1 MDNLN
6 KRKIKTGSML
16 LSACILFALAG
27 WITYQVDTVY
37 ETMPTPLDLIV
48 QNFFF
53 SLRGPV
59 QNGIVS
65 ALTHLSDTVT
75 IVAFCLLLLLLPNRK
90 TYGLPVSLACLA
102 GVAIYKPM
110 KHLVLRARPDV
121 SFHLVTQGGYS
132 FPSGHS
138 VTSVIFYGLL
148 LYLIQKHCR
157 NPKLKTALSWI
168 CGSLAVIIGPS
179 RIFVGVHWPTDVLAG
194 WCIGGGVLLIVI
206 LILAKLES
214 CRAERAQK

>member
-6 KRKIKTGSML
+6 ERKIKTGSML
-16 LSACILFALAG
+16 LAACILFALAG
-27 WITYQVDTVY
+27 WITYQVGTVY

-59 QNGIVS
+59 QNTIVS

-148 LYLIQKHCR
+148 LYLIQKHCQD
-157 NPKLKTALSWI
+157 PKLKTALSWI
-168 CGSLAVIIGPS
+168 CGILAVIIGPS

-214 CRAERAQK
+214 GRAEQAQK

>member
-1 MDNLN
+1 MDAWN
-6 KRKIKTGSML
+6 KRKIKMGLIL
-16 LSACILFALAG
+16 LAACILFALAG
-27 WITYQVDTVY
+27 WITYQVGTVY

-59 QNGIVS
+59 QNMIVS
-65 ALTHLSDTVT
+65 ALTHLSDMVF
-75 IVAFCLLLLLLPNRK
+75 IVAVCLVLLLLPNRK

-121 SFHLVTQGGYS
+121 AFHLVAQGGYS
-132 FPSGHS
+132 FPSGHT

-148 LYLIQKHCR
+148 LYLIRKHCQ
-157 NPKLKTALSWI
+157 NKKVKTLLSWF
-168 CGSLAVIIGPS
+168 CGILAVIIGPS

-194 WCIGGGVLLIVI
+194 WCIGGGVLLIAI
-206 LILAKLES
+206 LILEMLES
-214 CRAERAQK
+214 GRAARVPK